1 MNNLTE
7 NLDEFPEEYSDDHE
21 MLDIINP
28 EDLEPIE
35 ELEEPLD
42 FEMMNPEELEEDEDE
57 DY

>member
-1 MNNLTE
+1 MSNLTE